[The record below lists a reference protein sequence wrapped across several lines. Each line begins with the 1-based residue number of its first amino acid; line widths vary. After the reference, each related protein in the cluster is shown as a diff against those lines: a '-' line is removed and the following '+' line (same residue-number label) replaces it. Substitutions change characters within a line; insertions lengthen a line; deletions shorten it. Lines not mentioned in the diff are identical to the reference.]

1 MDNNYDGGYSRGG
14 MYNRA
19 AMGSPDE
26 EEMRQRMKMMGGM
39 TRSTATPPVIMPGQ
53 TPPIMATPDLPGA
66 GGVAG
71 MPPQQ
76 KSVGESTNMIQDW
89 KQAWGDMKGMGSD
102 IKSVFS

>member
-1 MDNNYDGGYSRGG
+1 MYNNYDGGYSRGG

-19 AMGSPDE
+19 TMGGPDE
-26 EEMRQRMKMMGGM
+26 EEMQRRMKMVGGM
-39 TRSTATPPVIMPGQ
+39 TQPTAPPPVITPGQ
-53 TPPIMATPDLPGA
+53 TPPIMSMPGLPGE

-89 KQAWGDMKGMGSD
+89 KTAWGDMKQAGSD
-102 IKSVFS
+102 IKTMFS